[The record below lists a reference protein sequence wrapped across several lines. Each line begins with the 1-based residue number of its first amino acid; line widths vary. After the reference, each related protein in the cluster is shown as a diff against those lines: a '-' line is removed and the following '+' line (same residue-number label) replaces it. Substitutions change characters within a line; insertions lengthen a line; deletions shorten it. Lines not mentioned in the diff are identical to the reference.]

1 MGTLIKEKLINIYFF
16 KVLLEG
22 FVQTVNQSGRPKDL
36 EKRARILQ
44 AAKAIF
50 LKSGYHGTSMNQ
62 IAQEAGVT
70 KLTVYNHFQD
80 KANLFICAIQQTC
93 EETLNTKQFEL
104 DASADFYQ
112 ALFTVCSRAL
122 QIIYSP
128 EALKLEHVL
137 FELAAEQSPLAEQF
151 FNASHTRLQNQLAAF
166 FQQAAELGF
175 IQADDP
181 TYQTEL
187 LLTLLLG
194 VRHHKVLLRI
204 IAVPTAQELEQII
217 HDAITLFLLK
227 YWN

>member
-1 MGTLIKEKLINIYFF
+1 M
-16 KVLLEG
+16 
-22 FVQTVNQSGRPKDL
+22 QTVNQSGRPKDL

-80 KANLFICAIQQTC
+80 KANLFICAITETC
-93 EETLNTKQFEL
+93 EETLGTKQFEL
-104 DASADFYQ
+104 DASVDFYQ
-112 ALFTVCSRAL
+112 ALFIVCSRAL

-151 FNASHTRLQNQLAAF
+151 FTASHTRLQNELAAF
-166 FQQAAELGF
+166 FQNAAELGF
-175 IQADDP
+175 IQSDDP
-181 TYQTEL
+181 IYQTEL

-194 VRHHKVLLRI
+194 VRHHKVLLGI
-204 IAVPTAQELEQII
+204 ITVPNAQELNQII
-217 HDAITLFLLK
+217 RDALDLFFLK
-227 YWN
+227 YRN

>member
-1 MGTLIKEKLINIYFF
+1 
-16 KVLLEG
+16 
-22 FVQTVNQSGRPKDL
+22 VQTVNQSGRPKDL

-80 KANLFICAIQQTC
+80 KANLFICAITETC
-93 EETLNTKQFEL
+93 EESLCTKQFEL
-104 DASADFYQ
+104 DASADFCQ
-112 ALFTVCSRAL
+112 TFHSVCLRAL

-137 FELAAEQSPLAEQF
+137 FELAAEQSPLALQF
-151 FNASHTRLQNQLAAF
+151 FDASHTRLQNQLAEF
-166 FQQAAELGF
+166 LQKAAQLGF
-175 IQADDP
+175 IQTDNP

-187 LLTLLLG
+187 LMSLLLG
-194 VRHHKVLLRI
+194 VRHQKVLLGI
-204 IAVPTAQELEQII
+204 IAVPNAHELEQII
-217 HDAITLFLLK
+217 QDAIALFLLK
-227 YWN
+227 YRN

>member
-1 MGTLIKEKLINIYFF
+1 M
-16 KVLLEG
+16 
-22 FVQTVNQSGRPKDL
+22 QTVNQSGRPKDL

-80 KANLFICAIQQTC
+80 KVNLFICAITETC
-93 EETLNTKQFEL
+93 EETLDTKQFDL
-104 DASADFYQ
+104 DRSADFYQ
-112 ALFTVCSRAL
+112 TLFIVCSRAL

-128 EALKLEHVL
+128 EALKLDHVL
-137 FELAAEQSPLAEQF
+137 LELAAEQSPLALQF
-151 FNASHTRLQNQLAAF
+151 FDASHTRLQNQLAAF
-166 FQQAAELGF
+166 FQKAAELGF

-187 LLTLLLG
+187 LLSLLLG
-194 VRHHKVLLRI
+194 VRHHKVLLGI
-204 IAVPTAQELEQII
+204 TAAPNAQELEQII
-217 HDAITLFLLK
+217 RDTIHLFLLK
-227 YWN
+227 YRN

>member
-1 MGTLIKEKLINIYFF
+1 M
-16 KVLLEG
+16 
-22 FVQTVNQSGRPKDL
+22 QTVNQSGRPKDL

-80 KANLFICAIQQTC
+80 KVNLFICAITETC
-93 EETLNTKQFEL
+93 EETLDTKQFDL
-104 DASADFYQ
+104 DTSADFYQ
-112 ALFTVCSRAL
+112 TLFIVCSRAL

-128 EALKLEHVL
+128 EALKLDHVL
-137 FELAAEQSPLAEQF
+137 LELAAEQSPLALQF
-151 FNASHTRLQNQLAAF
+151 FDASHTRLQNQLAEF
-166 FQQAAELGF
+166 FQKAAELGF

-194 VRHHKVLLRI
+194 VRHHKVLLGI
-204 IAVPTAQELEQII
+204 TAAPNAQELEQII
-217 HDAITLFLLK
+217 RDAIHLFLLK
-227 YWN
+227 YRS

>member
-1 MGTLIKEKLINIYFF
+1 M
-16 KVLLEG
+16 
-22 FVQTVNQSGRPKDL
+22 QTVNQSGRPKDL

-80 KANLFICAIQQTC
+80 KVNLFICAITETC
-93 EETLNTKQFEL
+93 EETLCTKQFDL
-104 DASADFYQ
+104 DTSADFYQ
-112 ALFTVCSRAL
+112 TLFIVCSRAL

-128 EALKLEHVL
+128 EALKLDHVL
-137 FELAAEQSPLAEQF
+137 LELADEQNPLALQF
-151 FNASHTRLQNQLAAF
+151 FEASHTRMENQLAEF
-166 FQQAAELGF
+166 FQKAAQLGF

-181 TYQTEL
+181 IYQTEL

-194 VRHHKVLLRI
+194 VRHHKVLLGI
-204 IAVPTAQELEQII
+204 TAAPNAQELEQII
-217 HDAITLFLLK
+217 RDAINLFLLK
-227 YWN
+227 YRN

>member
-1 MGTLIKEKLINIYFF
+1 M
-16 KVLLEG
+16 
-22 FVQTVNQSGRPKDL
+22 QTVNQSGRPKDL

-80 KANLFICAIQQTC
+80 KVNLFICAITETC
-93 EETLNTKQFEL
+93 EETLCTKQFDL
-104 DASADFYQ
+104 DTSADFYQ
-112 ALFTVCSRAL
+112 TLFIVCSRAL

-128 EALKLEHVL
+128 EALKLDHVL
-137 FELAAEQSPLAEQF
+137 LELAAEQNPLALQF
-151 FNASHTRLQNQLAAF
+151 FEASHTRMENQLAEF
-166 FQQAAELGF
+166 FQKAAQLGF

-181 TYQTEL
+181 IYQTEL

-194 VRHHKVLLRI
+194 VRHHKVLLGI
-204 IAVPTAQELEQII
+204 TAAPNAQELEQII
-217 HDAITLFLLK
+217 REAINLFLLK
-227 YWN
+227 YRN

>member
-1 MGTLIKEKLINIYFF
+1 MGTLIKEKLINCYLF
-16 KVLLEG
+16 KFLSEG

-62 IAQEAGVT
+62 IAQEAEVT

-80 KANLFICAIQQTC
+80 KVNLFICAITETC
-93 EETLNTKQFEL
+93 EETLCTKQFDL
-104 DASADFYQ
+104 DTSADFYQ
-112 ALFTVCSRAL
+112 TLFIVCSRAL

-128 EALKLEHVL
+128 EALKLDHVL
-137 FELAAEQSPLAEQF
+137 LELAAEQNPLALQF
-151 FNASHTRLQNQLAAF
+151 FEASHTRMENQLAEF
-166 FQQAAELGF
+166 FQKAAQLGF

-181 TYQTEL
+181 IYQTEL

-194 VRHHKVLLRI
+194 VRHHKVLLGI
-204 IAVPTAQELEQII
+204 TAAPNAQELEQII
-217 HDAITLFLLK
+217 RDAIDLFLLK
-227 YWN
+227 YRN

>member
-1 MGTLIKEKLINIYFF
+1 M
-16 KVLLEG
+16 
-22 FVQTVNQSGRPKDL
+22 QTVNQSGRPKDL

-80 KANLFICAIQQTC
+80 KVNLFICAITETC
-93 EETLNTKQFEL
+93 EETLCTKQFDL
-104 DASADFYQ
+104 DTSADFYQ
-112 ALFTVCSRAL
+112 TLFIVCSRAL

-128 EALKLEHVL
+128 EALKLDHVL
-137 FELAAEQSPLAEQF
+137 LELAAEQNPLALQF
-151 FNASHTRLQNQLAAF
+151 FEASHTRMENQLAEF
-166 FQQAAELGF
+166 FQKAAQLGF

-181 TYQTEL
+181 IYQTEL

-194 VRHHKVLLRI
+194 VRHHKVLLGI
-204 IAVPTAQELEQII
+204 TAAPNTQELEQII
-217 HDAITLFLLK
+217 RDAINLFLLK
-227 YWN
+227 YQN

>member
-1 MGTLIKEKLINIYFF
+1 M
-16 KVLLEG
+16 
-22 FVQTVNQSGRPKDL
+22 QTVNQSGRPKDL

-80 KANLFICAIQQTC
+80 KVNLFICAITETC
-93 EETLNTKQFEL
+93 EETLCTKQFDL
-104 DASADFYQ
+104 DTSADFYQ
-112 ALFTVCSRAL
+112 TLFIVCSRAL

-128 EALKLEHVL
+128 EALKLDHVL
-137 FELAAEQSPLAEQF
+137 LELAAEQNPLALQF
-151 FNASHTRLQNQLAAF
+151 FEASHTRMENQLAEF
-166 FQQAAELGF
+166 FQKAAQLGF

-181 TYQTEL
+181 IYQTEL

-194 VRHHKVLLRI
+194 VRHHMVLLGI
-204 IAVPTAQELEQII
+204 TAAPNAQELEQII
-217 HDAITLFLLK
+217 RDAINLFLLK
-227 YWN
+227 YRN

>member
-1 MGTLIKEKLINIYFF
+1 M
-16 KVLLEG
+16 
-22 FVQTVNQSGRPKDL
+22 QTVNQSGRPKDL

-80 KANLFICAIQQTC
+80 KVNLFICAITETC
-93 EETLNTKQFEL
+93 EETLCTKQFDL
-104 DASADFYQ
+104 DTSADFYQ
-112 ALFTVCSRAL
+112 TLFIVCSRAL

-128 EALKLEHVL
+128 EALKLDHVL
-137 FELAAEQSPLAEQF
+137 LELAAEQNPLALQF
-151 FNASHTRLQNQLAAF
+151 FEASHTRMENQLAEF
-166 FQQAAELGF
+166 FQKSAQLGF

-181 TYQTEL
+181 IYQTEL

-194 VRHHKVLLRI
+194 VRHHKVLLGI
-204 IAVPTAQELEQII
+204 TAAPNAQELEQII
-217 HDAITLFLLK
+217 RDAIDLFLLK
-227 YWN
+227 YRN

>member
-1 MGTLIKEKLINIYFF
+1 M
-16 KVLLEG
+16 
-22 FVQTVNQSGRPKDL
+22 QTVNQSGRPKDL

-80 KANLFICAIQQTC
+80 KVNLFICAITETC
-93 EETLNTKQFEL
+93 EETLCTKQFDL
-104 DASADFYQ
+104 DTSADFYQ
-112 ALFTVCSRAL
+112 TLFIVCSRAL

-128 EALKLEHVL
+128 EALKLDHVL
-137 FELAAEQSPLAEQF
+137 LELAAEQNPLALQF
-151 FNASHTRLQNQLAAF
+151 FEASHTRMENQLAEF
-166 FQQAAELGF
+166 FQKAAQLGF

-181 TYQTEL
+181 IYQTEL

-194 VRHHKVLLRI
+194 VRHHKVLLGI
-204 IAVPTAQELEQII
+204 TAAPNTQELEQII
-217 HDAITLFLLK
+217 RDAINLFLLK
-227 YWN
+227 YRN

>member
-1 MGTLIKEKLINIYFF
+1 M
-16 KVLLEG
+16 
-22 FVQTVNQSGRPKDL
+22 QTVNQSGRPKDL

-80 KANLFICAIQQTC
+80 KVNLFICAITETC
-93 EETLNTKQFEL
+93 EETLCTKQFDL
-104 DASADFYQ
+104 DTSADFYQ
-112 ALFTVCSRAL
+112 TLFIVCSRAL

-128 EALKLEHVL
+128 EALKLDHVL
-137 FELAAEQSPLAEQF
+137 LELAAEQNPLALQF
-151 FNASHTRLQNQLAAF
+151 FEASHTRMENQLAEF
-166 FQQAAELGF
+166 FQKAAQLDF

-181 TYQTEL
+181 IYQTEL

-194 VRHHKVLLRI
+194 VRHHKVLLGI
-204 IAVPTAQELEQII
+204 TAAPNAQELEQII
-217 HDAITLFLLK
+217 RDAIDLFLLK
-227 YWN
+227 YRN

>member
-1 MGTLIKEKLINIYFF
+1 M
-16 KVLLEG
+16 
-22 FVQTVNQSGRPKDL
+22 QTVNQSGRPKDL

-80 KANLFICAIQQTC
+80 KVNLFICAITETC
-93 EETLNTKQFEL
+93 EETLCTKQFDL
-104 DASADFYQ
+104 DTSADFYQ
-112 ALFTVCSRAL
+112 TLFIVCSRAL

-128 EALKLEHVL
+128 EALKLDHVL
-137 FELAAEQSPLAEQF
+137 LELAAEQNPLALQF
-151 FNASHTRLQNQLAAF
+151 FEASHTRMENQLAEF
-166 FQQAAELGF
+166 FQKAAQLGF

-181 TYQTEL
+181 IYQTEL

-194 VRHHKVLLRI
+194 VRHHKVLLGI
-204 IAVPTAQELEQII
+204 TAAPNAHELEQII
-217 HDAITLFLLK
+217 RDAINLFLLK
-227 YWN
+227 YRN

>member
-1 MGTLIKEKLINIYFF
+1 M
-16 KVLLEG
+16 
-22 FVQTVNQSGRPKDL
+22 QTVNQSGRPKDL

-80 KANLFICAIQQTC
+80 KANLFICAIQETC
-93 EETLNTKQFEL
+93 EESLCTKQFEL
-104 DASADFYQ
+104 DAAADFCQ
-112 ALFTVCSRAL
+112 TFHSVCLRAL

-137 FELAAEQSPLAEQF
+137 FELAAEQSPLALQF
-151 FNASHTRLQNQLAAF
+151 FDASHTKLQNELAIF
-166 FQQAAELGF
+166 LQKAAQLGF

-187 LLTLLLG
+187 ILTLLLG
-194 VRHHKVLLRI
+194 VRHHKVLLGI
-204 IAVPTAQELEQII
+204 IAVPNAQELEQII
-217 HDAITLFLLK
+217 QEAITLFLLK
-227 YWN
+227 YRN

>member
-1 MGTLIKEKLINIYFF
+1 
-16 KVLLEG
+16 
-22 FVQTVNQSGRPKDL
+22 VQTVNQSGRPKDL

-80 KANLFICAIQQTC
+80 KANLFICAITETC
-93 EETLNTKQFEL
+93 EETLGTKQFEL
-104 DASADFYQ
+104 DASVDFYQ
-112 ALFTVCSRAL
+112 ALFIVCSRAL

-151 FNASHTRLQNQLAAF
+151 FTASHTRLQNELAAF
-166 FQQAAELGF
+166 FQNAAELGF
-175 IQADDP
+175 IQSDDP
-181 TYQTEL
+181 IYQTEL

-194 VRHHKVLLRI
+194 VRHHKVLLGI
-204 IAVPTAQELEQII
+204 ITVPNAQELNQII
-217 HDAITLFLLK
+217 RDALDLFFLK
-227 YWN
+227 YRN

>member
-1 MGTLIKEKLINIYFF
+1 
-16 KVLLEG
+16 
-22 FVQTVNQSGRPKDL
+22 
-36 EKRARILQ
+36 
-44 AAKAIF
+44 
-50 LKSGYHGTSMNQ
+50 MNQ

-151 FNASHTRLQNQLAAF
+151 LMHLIPDFKISWLHSFNKRLN
-166 FQQAAELGF
+166 
-175 IQADDP
+175 
-181 TYQTEL
+181 
-187 LLTLLLG
+187 
-194 VRHHKVLLRI
+194 
-204 IAVPTAQELEQII
+204 
-217 HDAITLFLLK
+217 
-227 YWN
+227 

>member
-1 MGTLIKEKLINIYFF
+1 M
-16 KVLLEG
+16 
-22 FVQTVNQSGRPKDL
+22 QTVNQSGRPKDL

-80 KANLFICAIQQTC
+80 KVNLFICAITETC
-93 EETLNTKQFEL
+93 EETLCTKQFDL
-104 DASADFYQ
+104 DTSADFYQ
-112 ALFTVCSRAL
+112 TLFIVCSRAL

-128 EALKLEHVL
+128 EALKLDHVL
-137 FELAAEQSPLAEQF
+137 LELAAEQNPLALQF
-151 FNASHTRLQNQLAAF
+151 FEASHTRMENQLAEF
-166 FQQAAELGF
+166 FQKAAELGF

-181 TYQTEL
+181 IYQTEL

-194 VRHHKVLLRI
+194 VRHHKVLLGI
-204 IAVPTAQELEQII
+204 TAAPNAQELEQII
-217 HDAITLFLLK
+217 RDAIDLFLLK
-227 YWN
+227 YRN

>member
-1 MGTLIKEKLINIYFF
+1 M
-16 KVLLEG
+16 
-22 FVQTVNQSGRPKDL
+22 QTVNQSGRPKDL

-80 KANLFICAIQQTC
+80 KVNLFICAITETC
-93 EETLNTKQFEL
+93 EETLCTKQFDL
-104 DASADFYQ
+104 DTSADFYQ
-112 ALFTVCSRAL
+112 TLFIVCSRAL

-128 EALKLEHVL
+128 EALKLDHVL
-137 FELAAEQSPLAEQF
+137 LELAAEQNPLALQF
-151 FNASHTRLQNQLAAF
+151 FEASHTRMENQLAEF
-166 FQQAAELGF
+166 FQKATQLGF

-181 TYQTEL
+181 IYQTEL

-194 VRHHKVLLRI
+194 VRHHKVLLGI
-204 IAVPTAQELEQII
+204 TAAPNAQELEQII
-217 HDAITLFLLK
+217 RDAIDLFLLK
-227 YWN
+227 YRN

>member
-1 MGTLIKEKLINIYFF
+1 M
-16 KVLLEG
+16 
-22 FVQTVNQSGRPKDL
+22 QTVNQSGRPKDL

-80 KANLFICAIQQTC
+80 KVNLFICAITETC
-93 EETLNTKQFEL
+93 EETLCTKQFDL
-104 DASADFYQ
+104 DTSADFYQ
-112 ALFTVCSRAL
+112 TLFIVCSRAL

-128 EALKLEHVL
+128 EASKLDHVL
-137 FELAAEQSPLAEQF
+137 LELAAEQNPLALQF
-151 FNASHTRLQNQLAAF
+151 FEASHTRMENQLAEF
-166 FQQAAELGF
+166 FQKAAQLGF

-181 TYQTEL
+181 IYQTEL

-194 VRHHKVLLRI
+194 VRHHKVLLGI
-204 IAVPTAQELEQII
+204 TAAPNAQELEQII
-217 HDAITLFLLK
+217 RDAIDLFLLK
-227 YWN
+227 YRN

>member
-1 MGTLIKEKLINIYFF
+1 M
-16 KVLLEG
+16 
-22 FVQTVNQSGRPKDL
+22 QTVNQSGRPKDL

-80 KANLFICAIQQTC
+80 KVNLFICAITETC
-93 EETLNTKQFEL
+93 EETLCTKQFDL
-104 DASADFYQ
+104 DTSADFYQ
-112 ALFTVCSRAL
+112 TLFIVCSRAL

-128 EALKLEHVL
+128 EALKLDHVL
-137 FELAAEQSPLAEQF
+137 VELAAEQNPLALQF
-151 FNASHTRLQNQLAAF
+151 FEASHTRMENQLAEF
-166 FQQAAELGF
+166 FQKAAQLGF

-181 TYQTEL
+181 IYQTEL

-194 VRHHKVLLRI
+194 VRHHKVLLGI
-204 IAVPTAQELEQII
+204 TAAPNAQELEQII
-217 HDAITLFLLK
+217 RDAINLFLLK
-227 YWN
+227 YRN

>member
-1 MGTLIKEKLINIYFF
+1 M
-16 KVLLEG
+16 
-22 FVQTVNQSGRPKDL
+22 QTVNQSGRPKDL

-80 KANLFICAIQQTC
+80 KVNLFICAITETC
-93 EETLNTKQFEL
+93 EETLCTKQFDL
-104 DASADFYQ
+104 DTSADFYQ
-112 ALFTVCSRAL
+112 TLFIVCSRAL

-128 EALKLEHVL
+128 EALKLDHVL
-137 FELAAEQSPLAEQF
+137 LELAAEQNPLALQF
-151 FNASHTRLQNQLAAF
+151 FEASHTRMENQLAEF
-166 FQQAAELGF
+166 FQKAAQLGS

-181 TYQTEL
+181 IYQTEL

-194 VRHHKVLLRI
+194 VRHHKVLLGI
-204 IAVPTAQELEQII
+204 TAAPNAQELEQII
-217 HDAITLFLLK
+217 RDAIILFLLK
-227 YWN
+227 YRN

>member
-1 MGTLIKEKLINIYFF
+1 M
-16 KVLLEG
+16 
-22 FVQTVNQSGRPKDL
+22 QTVNQSGRPKDL

-80 KANLFICAIQQTC
+80 KVNLFICAITETC
-93 EETLNTKQFEL
+93 EETLCTKQFDL
-104 DASADFYQ
+104 DTSADFYQ
-112 ALFTVCSRAL
+112 TLFIVCSRAL

-128 EALKLEHVL
+128 EALKLDHVL
-137 FELAAEQSPLAEQF
+137 LELAAEQNPLTLQF
-151 FNASHTRLQNQLAAF
+151 FEASHTRMENQLAEF
-166 FQQAAELGF
+166 FQKAAQLGF

-181 TYQTEL
+181 IYQTEL

-194 VRHHKVLLRI
+194 VRHHKVLLGI
-204 IAVPTAQELEQII
+204 TAAPNAQELEQII
-217 HDAITLFLLK
+217 RDAIILFLLK
-227 YWN
+227 YRN

>member
-1 MGTLIKEKLINIYFF
+1 M
-16 KVLLEG
+16 
-22 FVQTVNQSGRPKDL
+22 QTVNQSGRPKDL

-80 KANLFICAIQQTC
+80 KVNLFICAITETC
-93 EETLNTKQFEL
+93 EETLCTKQFDL
-104 DASADFYQ
+104 DTSADFYQ
-112 ALFTVCSRAL
+112 TLFIVCSRAL

-128 EALKLEHVL
+128 EALKLDHVL
-137 FELAAEQSPLAEQF
+137 LELAAEQNPLALQF
-151 FNASHTRLQNQLAAF
+151 FEASHTRMENQLAEF
-166 FQQAAELGF
+166 FQKAAQLGF

-181 TYQTEL
+181 IYQTEL

-194 VRHHKVLLRI
+194 VRHHKVLLGI
-204 IAVPTAQELEQII
+204 TGAPNAQELEQII
-217 HDAITLFLLK
+217 RDAINLFLLK
-227 YWN
+227 YRN